1 MEIYFLGATGTVT
14 GSKYLVSS
22 GKAHILVDCGLFQG
36 LKHLRLRNWER
47 LPVDL
52 STLSA
57 VVLTHAHI
65 DHSGYLPLLVKH
77 GFKGHVYCSAATRDL
92 CSILLPDSGR
102 LQEEQA
108 EYANRHVFS
117 KHHPALPLYTQ
128 EDAEIALQYLSAID
142 FRQEILI
149 GGEIRMRLLP
159 AGHIPGAAMVELR
172 GPDSS
177 ILFSGDLGRPDD
189 LIMNPPATSEGADY
203 LVLESTYGNRRHPV
217 EDTRQLLGEIINRT
231 AQRGGVVV
239 IPAFAV
245 GRTQM
250 LLHYLRLLKS
260 DGTIPDLPIYLNSPM
275 AVDATDIFYRHHSEH
290 RLTLEQCEAACRV
303 AKIIRTPEESKA
315 LNRRTG
321 PMVIIA
327 GSGMATGGRVVH
339 HLKAFAPDPRNTIL
353 FAGFQAEGTR
363 GAAMVNGA
371 KSIRIHGEE
380 VPVLAKIESIDS
392 LSAHADYVQIIEW
405 LKKMK
410 KKPRQVFVTHGEQ
423 EAAAAMVQHIGD
435 ELHWAARVPEYME
448 IVILPKDTD

>member
-22 GKAHILVDCGLFQG
+22 GATHILVDCGLFQG
-36 LKHLRLRNWER
+36 LKQLRLRNWER
-47 LPVDL
+47 LPVEL

-77 GFKGHVYCSAATRDL
+77 GFKGKVYCSSATRDL
-92 CSILLPDSGR
+92 CAILLPDSGR

-108 EYANRHVFS
+108 EYANNHKFT

-128 EDAEIALQYLSAID
+128 EDAESALQCLVVVD
-142 FRQEILI
+142 FKKEILI
-149 GGEIRMRLLP
+149 GDVRMRLSQ
-159 AGHIPGAAMVELR
+159 AGHIPGAACVELR
-172 GPDSS
+172 DPHTS

-189 LIMNPPATSEGADY
+189 PIMNPPAQVEGADY
-203 LVLESTYGNRRHPV
+203 LVLESTYGNRRHPAQDAQQV
-217 EDTRQLLGEIINRT
+217 LGEIINRT
-231 AQRGGVVV
+231 AKRGGVVV

-250 LLHYLRLLKS
+250 LLHYIRLLK
-260 DGTIPDLPIYLNSPM
+260 DAGTISDLPIYLNSPM

-290 RLTLEQCEAACRV
+290 RLTLEQCEAACSV
-303 AKIIRTPEESKA
+303 AKIIRTQEESRA
-315 LNRRTG
+315 LNCRKG

-339 HLKAFAPDPRNTIL
+339 HLKAFVSDPRNTII

-371 KSIRIHGEE
+371 KSIHIHGEE
-380 VPVLAKIESIDS
+380 VPVLAQIESIDS
-392 LSAHADYVQIIEW
+392 LSAHADYAQIIAW
-405 LKKMK
+405 LGKMK
-410 KKPRQVFVTHGEQ
+410 RAPRQVFVTHGEQ
-423 EAAAAMVQHIGD
+423 EAAAAMVQHIED

-448 IVILPKDTD
+448 IVQL